1 MRTRNASYSA
11 VEYEDGR
18 YSSAFTYDQSLFLT
32 RERSSTLANAVFSVF
47 DDGRWSMQGEVIGT
61 RYTKP
66 ITIPELVLPFA
77 RDYYIPFFKALRGEV
92 TLQGT
97 GSAQHGLMP
106 TIHFL
111 PQARLHFLDLQ
122 RGLWAG
128 GGFARTFD
136 GEVWRTTLLGDIGA
150 WARRGGTVF
159 TLSARPQQLQ
169 NGDLLGDLSGSVERS
184 VGKISLTSGFGYR
197 IGQSSRA
204 EVGWL
209 SIGAAFP
216 INQRLLA
223 TFSVGNYPTDL
234 LQQLPGAKFVALSLR
249 LPTRTRFQRRDDP
262 VVARIVQPTDPTDG
276 IVLRVAATDSSK
288 SVQVV
293 RVRAPASDR
302 VELMADFTDWEPVAL
317 ARTPAGLWEVSL
329 PIRSGSH
336 RLNVRL
342 DGGDWLVPTNLA
354 RVTDEFG
361 STVGLL
367 LVR

>member
-1 MRTRNASYSA
+1 
-11 VEYEDGR
+11 
-18 YSSAFTYDQSLFLT
+18 
-32 RERSSTLANAVFSVF
+32 
-47 DDGRWSMQGEVIGT
+47 
-61 RYTKP
+61 
-66 ITIPELVLPFA
+66 
-77 RDYYIPFFKALRGEV
+77 
-92 TLQGT
+92 
-97 GSAQHGLMP
+97 
-106 TIHFL
+106 
-111 PQARLHFLDLQ
+111 LQ

-150 WARRGGTVF
+150 WVRRGGTVF
-159 TLSARPQQLQ
+159 TMSARPQQLQ
-169 NGDLLGDLSGSVERS
+169 NGDLLADLSGSVERS
-184 VGKISLTSGFGYR
+184 VGKVSLTSAFGYR
-197 IGQSSRA
+197 IGQSNRA
-204 EVGWL
+204 EVGWV

-223 TFSVGNYPTDL
+223 TLSVGNYPTDL

-262 VVARIVQPTDPTDG
+262 VVARVAQPSDPTDG

-302 VELMADFTDWEPVAL
+302 VELMADFTEWEPVAL
-317 ARTPAGLWEVSL
+317 ARTPAGLWEISL

-342 DGGDWLVPTNLA
+342 DGGDWVVPTNLA